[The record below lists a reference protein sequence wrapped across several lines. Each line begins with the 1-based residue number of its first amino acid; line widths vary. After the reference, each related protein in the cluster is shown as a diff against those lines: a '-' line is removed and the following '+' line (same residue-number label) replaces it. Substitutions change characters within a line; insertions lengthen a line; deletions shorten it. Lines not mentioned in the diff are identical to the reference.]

1 MKRFAVVILNWNGEK
16 LLKQFLPTVVKNTP
30 KDLAEIIVA
39 DNGSTDDSLSYVKE
53 SFPEESVKII
63 RLDRNYGFAE
73 GYNKALEQGDNE
85 FVVLLNSDVAVSEGW
100 LNEPLRIL
108 DSQPDVAAV
117 QPKILSERNHEY
129 FEYAGAAGGLMDM
142 YGYPYCRGRIL
153 GDVEKDCGQYDTKV
167 DIFWATGA
175 CMIIRNAVYKKV
187 GGLDSE
193 FFAHQEEI
201 DLCWR
206 LRSRGYRIVYA
217 PSSVVYH
224 VGGGMLSYESPRKT
238 FLNFRNNLL
247 MLYKNLPEN
256 RLNKVM
262 RVRFLLDYLAAIKFL
277 LTGHFANAKAVW
289 EARREYKR
297 MLPSFVSKR
306 EENLRLAVTEDIPEM
321 KKTSLLFNYYLGRKR
336 NL

>member
-73 GYNKALEQGDNE
+73 GYNKALEQVDNE

-142 YGYPYCRGRIL
+142 YGYPYCHGRIL
-153 GDVEKDCGQYDTKV
+153 GKVEKDCGQYDTEV
-167 DIFWATGA
+167 YIFWATGA

-262 RVRFLLDYLAAIKFL
+262 RVRFVLDYMAAIKFL
-277 LTGHFANAKAVW
+277 LTGHIANAKAVW

>member
-1 MKRFAVVILNWNGEK
+1 
-16 LLKQFLPTVVKNTP
+16 
-30 KDLAEIIVA
+30 
-39 DNGSTDDSLSYVKE
+39 
-53 SFPEESVKII
+53 
-63 RLDRNYGFAE
+63 
-73 GYNKALEQGDNE
+73 
-85 FVVLLNSDVAVSEGW
+85 
-100 LNEPLRIL
+100 
-108 DSQPDVAAV
+108 
-117 QPKILSERNHEY
+117 
-129 FEYAGAAGGLMDM
+129 MDM

-153 GDVEKDCGQYDTKV
+153 GDVEKDRGQYDTEV

-262 RVRFLLDYLAAIKFL
+262 RVRLVLDCMAAVKFF
-277 LTGHFANAKAVW
+277 LTGRIANAKAVL

>member
-39 DNGSTDDSLSYVKE
+39 DNGSSDDSLSYVKE
-53 SFPEESVKII
+53 SFPEEYVKII

-73 GYNKALEQGDNE
+73 GYNKALEQVDNE

-153 GDVEKDCGQYDTKV
+153 GDVEKDCGQYDTEV

-306 EENLRLAVTEDIPEM
+306 KENLRLVVTEDIPEM

>member
-73 GYNKALEQGDNE
+73 GYNKALEQVDNE

-142 YGYPYCRGRIL
+142 YGYPYCHGRIL
-153 GDVEKDCGQYDTKV
+153 GKVEKDCGQYDTEV
-167 DIFWATGA
+167 YIFWATGA

-256 RLNKVM
+256 RLNRVM

-306 EENLRLAVTEDIPEM
+306 KENLRLVVTEDIPEM

>member
-1 MKRFAVVILNWNGEK
+1 
-16 LLKQFLPTVVKNTP
+16 
-30 KDLAEIIVA
+30 
-39 DNGSTDDSLSYVKE
+39 
-53 SFPEESVKII
+53 VKII

-73 GYNKALEQGDNE
+73 GYNKALEQVDNE

-153 GDVEKDCGQYDTKV
+153 GDVEKDCGQYDTEV

-262 RVRFLLDYLAAIKFL
+262 RVRLVLDYMAAVKLF
-277 LTGHFANAKAVW
+277 LTGRFANAKAVL

-297 MLPSFVSKR
+297 MLPSFVQKR